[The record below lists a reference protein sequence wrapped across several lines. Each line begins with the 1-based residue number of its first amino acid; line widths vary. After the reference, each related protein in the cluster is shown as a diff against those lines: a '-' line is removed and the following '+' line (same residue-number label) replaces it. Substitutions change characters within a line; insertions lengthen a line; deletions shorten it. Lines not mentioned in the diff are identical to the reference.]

1 MLDLVKKME
10 HGVTLVLILM
20 LGVIVALA
28 TLEVG
33 FTIAKDVIS
42 PPVLFPGID
51 RLLDIFGKVLL
62 VVLGIE
68 LLETLRAFASEG
80 RVRAE
85 IVLTVAVIALA
96 RKIILIEPE
105 HASAVVLFG
114 DAALLAALAV
124 AYRFFSRPPER
135 RPAKRTDGIEAGGAD
150 GGRER

>member
-1 MLDLVKKME
+1 MCSTAGMLDLVKKLE
-10 HGVTLVLILM
+10 HGVTLVLIVL

-33 FTIAKDVIS
+33 ITIARDVVS

-51 RLLDIFGKVLL
+51 RLLDMFGKVLL

-68 LLETLRAFASEG
+68 LLETLRAFAAEG

-96 RKIILIEPE
+96 RKVILLEPE
-105 HASAVVLFG
+105 HASAFVLFG

-124 AYRFFSRPPER
+124 AYRFFARPTER
-135 RPAKRTDGIEAGGAD
+135 
-150 GGRER
+150 

>member
-1 MLDLVKKME
+1 MLDLVKKLE
-10 HGVTLVLILM
+10 HGVTLVLIGM

-33 FTIAKDVIS
+33 FTIAKDVVE
-42 PPVLFPGID
+42 PPLFFPGID

-85 IVLTVAVIALA
+85 IVLTVAVIALS

-124 AYRFFSRPPER
+124 AYRFFSRPPAAPPSR
-135 RPAKRTDGIEAGGAD
+135 DG
-150 GGRER
+150 

>member
-1 MLDLVKKME
+1 MLDLVRKLE
-10 HGVTLVLILM
+10 HGVTMVLIVL
-20 LGVIVALA
+20 LGAIVALA

-33 FTIAKDVIS
+33 FTIAKDVVE
-42 PPVLFPGID
+42 PPIFFPGID

-124 AYRFFSRPPER
+124 AYRFFSRQ
-135 RPAKRTDGIEAGGAD
+135 AD
-150 GGRER
+150 R

>member
-1 MLDLVKKME
+1 MLNLVRKLE
-10 HGVTLVLILM
+10 HGVTLVLIVL

-33 FTIAKDVIS
+33 FTLAKDIIS

-68 LLETLRAFASEG
+68 LLETLRSFANEG

-124 AYRFFSRPPER
+124 AYRFFSRPAER
-135 RPAKRTDGIEAGGAD
+135 
-150 GGRER
+150 